1 MSDARGPGIGTAG
14 ERLDARQRISV
25 AMMDLVIA
33 HGYGA
38 PTMEM
43 VLESAEV
50 SRDEFHR
57 HFADLDDCCLQV
69 YIDNLANLDRVIFE
83 AFERPGPWR
92 DRLRAAIYAMS
103 RLLRDNPRKVRFDVV
118 EMTSAGPLP
127 HIHRERQLDSLVDL
141 IDRGRQELED
151 PDSMTRATAESVIGA
166 IYLLVVN
173 EVQAGRASFSDP
185 ESLVPDIMY
194 VALRPYLGHQVA
206 MEEFSIPP
214 PPEEQEGG

>member
-1 MSDARGPGIGTAG
+1 MPDFGGDGIGTAG
-14 ERLDARQRISV
+14 ERLDARERISV

-43 VLESAEV
+43 VLESAGV
-50 SRDEFHR
+50 SCEEFHR
-57 HFADLDDCCLQV
+57 HFADLDDCCLQI
-69 YIDNLANLDRVIFE
+69 YIDNLANMDRVIFE

-92 DRLRAAIYAMS
+92 DRLRATMYAMS

-127 HIHRERQLDSLVDL
+127 HIHRERQMGRLVDL
-141 IDRGRQELED
+141 IDLGRQELED

-166 IYLLVVN
+166 IYLLIVS
-173 EVQAGRASFSDP
+173 ELQAGRASSSDP

-194 VALRPYLGHQVA
+194 VALRPYLGHEVA
-206 MEEFSIPP
+206 MEEFSIPAP
-214 PPEEQEGG
+214 SEEREGG